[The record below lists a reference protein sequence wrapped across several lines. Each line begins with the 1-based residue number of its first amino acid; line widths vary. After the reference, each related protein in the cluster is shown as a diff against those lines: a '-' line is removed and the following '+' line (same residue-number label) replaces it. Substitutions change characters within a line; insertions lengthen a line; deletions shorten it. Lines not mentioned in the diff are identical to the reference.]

1 MTQHEPTESDLWAD
15 EVIDLVGAMTASAPD
30 RGAAATVMVNVLAM
44 FVMRVIRE
52 SPSADQ
58 DQVLGDIATGVRAA
72 IKQNLHLC
80 APSGEV
86 H

>member
-52 SPSADQ
+52 SH
-58 DQVLGDIATGVRAA
+58 QVLGDIATGVRAA